1 MNGIALPQ
9 HVVELN
15 PIISLE
21 VELAYG
27 VSAVFICDALNARKE
42 TRHIAIDPNMAE
54 RGGLNWDG
62 IGMAN
67 LHRAGYGDIV
77 RLAGCGKMQCLQARD
92 GRAACG

>member
-21 VELAYG
+21 VELAYR

-54 RGGLNWDG
+54 RGGL
-62 IGMAN
+62 IGTGSAWRIFTEQDTAI
-67 LHRAGYGDIV
+67 LYD
-77 RLAGCGKMQCLQARD
+77 
-92 GRAACG
+92 